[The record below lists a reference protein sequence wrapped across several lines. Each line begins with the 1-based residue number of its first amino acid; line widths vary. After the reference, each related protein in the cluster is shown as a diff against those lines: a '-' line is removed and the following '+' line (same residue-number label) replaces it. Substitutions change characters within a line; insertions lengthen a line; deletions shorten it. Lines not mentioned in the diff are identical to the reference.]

1 MVDPL
6 FKDTVDYWG
15 NKDYWTV
22 EDVLNLLTGGLEHTD
37 ESDHEWLDGVREK
50 LLQAV
55 ASSKVTSK
63 MFNGRTVMKRD
74 SLVLWAS
81 KNLKDFPF
89 EPSDFGRV
97 KSGRDKTKTE
107 STQLRV
113 IGLLAKALA
122 EASSSNK
129 LNDRPNVKMIAT
141 KCIAELQKLDSEGV
155 DPTGLKESNIRE
167 IISLGLKNLTDE

>member
-6 FKDTVDYWG
+6 FKDTLDYWG
-15 NKDYWTV
+15 NKNYWTV
-22 EDVLNLLTGGLEHTD
+22 TDVLNLLTGGLEHTD
-37 ESDHEWLDGVREK
+37 ESDYDWLNKVKEK
-50 LLQAV
+50 ILQAV
-55 ASSKVTSK
+55 ANNTITSK
-63 MFNGRTVMKRD
+63 EVNGQTLMKRD

-113 IGLLAKALA
+113 IGLLAKAMA
-122 EASSSNK
+122 TASPSNR
-129 LNDRPNVKMIAT
+129 LNDRPNVKMIAR
-141 KCIAELQKLDSEGV
+141 KCIAELQQLDKKGV
-155 DPTGLKESNIRE
+155 DPTGLRDSNIRE
-167 IISLGLKNLTDE
+167 IISLGLKRLSEK